1 MTIENKENSDKPSE
15 TVGLTSAVSDP
26 ACGPSCDC
34 GKPSANGSSKL
45 KIAVCLM
52 VAVTVG
58 AILLFKATGVTRT
71 TTGIGANEFPNVLA
85 KTEAKAA
92 ANSAGQQSEP
102 GTPVSA
108 IGDLNSV
115 AADLDTAFLLI
126 PSKDNGPAM
135 KETGVALAAVEK
147 TLRTQDIKT
156 GTFVLQTTS
165 TDYADVTAQMTAP
178 GIMVLTKGKGVGIV
192 SNGITEENLMQAYV
206 ASTSGGGCGTGCGPK
221 GCPTSAAPPKK
232 N

>member
-1 MTIENKENSDKPSE
+1 MTAENKENSDKPSE

-26 ACGPSCDC
+26 ACGPDCDC
-34 GKPSANGSSKL
+34 GKPSGNGNSKL
-45 KIAVCLM
+45 KVVACLVVV
-52 VAVTVG
+52 VAVG

-71 TTGIGANEFPNVLA
+71 ATGIGTNSFPNVFA
-85 KTEAKAA
+85 KTEAKAP
-92 ANSAGQQSEP
+92 ANSAGQQSEF
-102 GTPVSA
+102 GTPISA

-135 KETGVALAAVEK
+135 EETAVALAAVEK
-147 TLRTQDIKT
+147 TLRTQDVKT
-156 GTFVLQTTS
+156 GTFVLQATS
-165 TDYADVTAQMTAP
+165 TDYTDVTAQMTAP

>member
-1 MTIENKENSDKPSE
+1 MTAENKENSDKSSE
-15 TVGLTSAVSDP
+15 MVELTSPANDP
-26 ACGPSCDC
+26 ACGPGCDC
-34 GKPSANGSSKL
+34 GKPTGNGSSKF
-45 KIAVCLM
+45 KVAVCLVVV
-52 VAVTVG
+52 VAVG

-71 TTGIGANEFPNVLA
+71 APGVGTNEFPNIF
-85 KTEAKAA
+85 AKAEA
-92 ANSAGQQSEP
+92 TAPANSAGQQSEF
-102 GTPVSA
+102 GSPVSA
-108 IGDLNSV
+108 IADLNTV

-135 KETGVALAAVEK
+135 KETAMALAAVKK

-156 GTFVLQTTS
+156 GTFVLQANS
-165 TDYADVTAQMTAP
+165 VDYTDVTSQMTAP

-206 ASTSGGGCGTGCGPK
+206 ASTSGGGCGTGCVPK